1 MSSRICVKNIGKDCN
16 EQQLRDT
23 FSKKGE
29 VTDVKVLKK
38 SKNGVSR
45 NFAFIGFRTELQAQE
60 AIKYFNNTFIGLSRI
75 SVEMARK
82 LDDAS
87 LKEKREKFQQKNN
100 SPSTSPKQLT
110 NKKPAPAQ
118 KETPVQEKKPVIGK
132 NKQAFLDVTKKTSST
147 MAEKSEALH
156 PVVDEP
162 EEPEEPVVKKSTNHS
177 DSEDG
182 SDNDDDESMVDLDDL
197 LLQQRL
203 SSAKSKTTN
212 NNVSTTVVEEKP
224 SQKKL
229 TDLDFLRSK
238 MQKAFSDSEDEE
250 DEDDEQEEADH
261 SKSTKSKAEKETK
274 NERIDEKLASEN
286 EEENDVMEVDEEET
300 PGEGKN
306 NEEDTEI
313 DEHRIFIKNIPYS
326 CTEDELRELGQ
337 KYGKVSEV
345 HIPIDSTSR
354 RNKGI
359 GFITFLFPSD
369 AQRALDTLHGSSF
382 QGRVMYITAAKKLKE
397 KEISVIN
404 VGKDGRPLSSFQ
416 QKKEE
421 ERRKLLH
428 VKEGWNASYVRSDA
442 VIDNLA
448 ERYNV
453 AKSTLL
459 DTELKGGDIA
469 VRLAVA
475 ETQIIQE
482 NKAFFSSHGVN
493 LDILES
499 ANSKN
504 NQSTQRSSTT
514 LLIKNL
520 PPETDVDELE
530 SMFTR

>member
-1 MSSRICVKNIGKDCN
+1 MSSRICVKNIGKNCN

-177 DSEDG
+177 D
-182 SDNDDDESMVDLDDL
+182 N
-197 LLQQRL
+197 
-203 SSAKSKTTN
+203 
-212 NNVSTTVVEEKP
+212 
-224 SQKKL
+224 
-229 TDLDFLRSK
+229 
-238 MQKAFSDSEDEE
+238 
-250 DEDDEQEEADH
+250 
-261 SKSTKSKAEKETK
+261 
-274 NERIDEKLASEN
+274 
-286 EEENDVMEVDEEET
+286 
-300 PGEGKN
+300 
-306 NEEDTEI
+306 
-313 DEHRIFIKNIPYS
+313 
-326 CTEDELRELGQ
+326 
-337 KYGKVSEV
+337 
-345 HIPIDSTSR
+345 
-354 RNKGI
+354 
-359 GFITFLFPSD
+359 

-482 NKAFFSSHGVN
+482 NKAFFSSHGLDVKPSDKRITTLPTTFSLQELQKMQANKQPPKLIVRNVAFQASKEEIRN
-493 LDILES
+493 LFTSFGSVKRVRIPKKMDGTHRGFAFVEF
-499 ANSKN
+499 
-504 NQSTQRSSTT
+504 STT
-514 LLIKNL
+514 QEAINAMNALKNTHLYGRHLVIEWAKIGEDGEEDDEEMVQPRQSMKGASNAMAIPVIEGQANKGVEKLRKRAREDEKKMMIAAKKQKKKDDGEADDMNIEGEGTMKDLL
-520 PPETDVDELE
+520 
-530 SMFTR
+530 